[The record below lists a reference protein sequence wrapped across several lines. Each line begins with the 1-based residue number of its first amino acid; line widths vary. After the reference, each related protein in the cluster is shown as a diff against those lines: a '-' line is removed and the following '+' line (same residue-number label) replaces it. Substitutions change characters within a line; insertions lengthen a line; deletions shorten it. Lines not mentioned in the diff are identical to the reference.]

1 VKESADQLFPV
12 YDPSEKVV
20 SYDAVFKTINDWAV
34 ARQSNLD
41 YTSSAKAPVVPF
53 EPLTR
58 EIGVSPLDS
67 IETVEVTPEFQ
78 QKVSNWVGKVKKPYD
93 LIQRAEGFE
102 TPGMV
107 YQGAQNR
114 AAKNQETPLERAI
127 VRSKAGR
134 AAIRRQYDTTLL
146 HYTTAHDRVVDAGAA
161 LTKLK
166 NGQEL
171 AADDRVVFG
180 EILQELAN
188 GLAANL
194 DNKYPGTD
202 KEARIAG
209 NSILRIAQ
217 GIQAESAIVLPY
229 KNLLHAAVGYVK
241 KQEKLW
247 DAKLTSIYNF
257 AADKEFAVGEQSED
271 NA

>member
-1 VKESADQLFPV
+1 MSEHQTPDFEPPLIGQ
-12 YDPSEKVV
+12 YDT
-20 SYDAVFKTINDWAV
+20 VFKTIHDWAV

-41 YTSSAKAPVVPF
+41 YTSSAKAPAIPF
-53 EPLTR
+53 ERLTR
-58 EIGVSPLDS
+58 EIGVSPLDTVD
-67 IETVEVTPEFQ
+67 TVEVTPEFQ
-78 QKVSNWVGKVKKPYD
+78 QKVSNWVGHVKKPFD
-93 LIQRAEGFE
+93 LIQRAEGYE
-102 TPGMV
+102 TPYGV

-114 AAKNQETPLERAI
+114 ATKNQETPLERAI

-146 HYTTAHDRVVDAGAA
+146 HYTTAHERVISAGFV

-166 NGQEL
+166 SGQDL
-171 AADDRVVFG
+171 QVDDRVVLS

-194 DNKYPGTD
+194 DNKFPGTD

-209 NSILRIAQ
+209 NSILRLAQ

-257 AADKEFAVGEQSED
+257 AAEKKFAVGEQSED